1 MIVPTPHNNAKKGDI
16 ATTVLMP
23 GDPLRAKYIA
33 DKYLDNVICY
43 NEIRNMLGYTG
54 KYKGKTISIQG
65 SGMGVPSMGIY
76 SRELYEGYDV
86 KNIIRIGT
94 AGSLA
99 NEESS
104 KIASSVSLKD
114 ILVATDV
121 LSNSNYLIA
130 NGLEN
135 NVLPE
140 CSKELLYKLRDVSS
154 KLNIKLKEGKI
165 YTSDIF
171 YSTKQQLVDISKLD
185 VLGVE
190 METLALYTNAN
201 MLGKNAIAIFTV
213 SDNPISNLS
222 ISANERQSGL
232 NNMIEL
238 ALELAINCDE

>member
-1 MIVPTPHNNAKKGDI
+1 MKLKVIAKTLDGKNA
-16 ATTVLMP
+16 
-23 GDPLRAKYIA
+23 
-33 DKYLDNVICY
+33 
-43 NEIRNMLGYTG
+43 
-54 KYKGKTISIQG
+54 
-65 SGMGVPSMGIY
+65 
-76 SRELYEGYDV
+76 
-86 KNIIRIGT
+86 
-94 AGSLA
+94 SL
-99 NEESS
+99 
-104 KIASSVSLKD
+104 
-114 ILVATDV
+114 T
-121 LSNSNYLIA
+121 
-130 NGLEN
+130 
-135 NVLPE
+135 
-140 CSKELLYKLRDVSS
+140 
-154 KLNIKLKEGKI
+154 LKEGKI